1 MAKKVDKSTLGY
13 MGDEFQRWAVKITV
27 TDPVYKDFRKL
38 ISMDIFTNNECRAI
52 IQFVL
57 CFYDMNGVYPNYEQI
72 RKYLIDNKFNL
83 EYFDCLDK
91 IESMDA
97 DIQTYN
103 KIEKSYFNF
112 LKMHHYTKAVNKAS
126 DLIKKST
133 KLSDCKDVE
142 EILMSAI
149 NDTSNNNLIIRK
161 WSVESLLKDVEYAR
175 TLAEKKINMLN
186 AEIDYYK
193 SRVGNYID
201 EVDAY
206 HQAISLFMYANEN
219 NMQSKQNAIAKQ
231 VRQEARNK
239 E

>member
-1 MAKKVDKSTLGY
+1 
-13 MGDEFQRWAVKITV
+13 
-27 TDPVYKDFRKL
+27 
-38 ISMDIFTNNECRAI
+38 MDIFTNNECRAI